1 MSYVACFLNSF
12 NWKLYPEIRSKWIF
26 MPTALET
33 RRNVVRV
40 LKIRLWS
47 KNKLTGNGGR
57 YRESESPHLRARLLP
72 YLSSMSSLK
81 ILPYLESPRF
91 LPRRQKKSSVE
102 PSPNRTVAFP
112 TSRPAWKNPSRT
124 NVSSAFF
131 NLPRPCSGSGVDM
144 RDIRPPL

>member
-1 MSYVACFLNSF
+1 MRHVACFLNSF

-33 RRNVVRV
+33 RKSARV

-47 KNKLTGNGGR
+47 KNKLTGNGGG

-91 LPRRQKKSSVE
+91 LPRRQKKSSVD

-131 NLPRPCSGSGVDM
+131 NLPLPCSGVAL